1 MWISARMRRAGTCD
15 PIESK
20 PILGAKPRLCALP
33 PMRRVW
39 ASRICSRPLDTDS
52 GTVRPIRRTGH
63 PLIPYAGHFHARQG
77 APGMLQAPH
86 DQGTIDYADIVRRLS
101 QAGYAGRLCVEYTW
115 QEWRGCNRLDVVS
128 ESIIL
133 RDQLRSYIAAAASTA
148 TLTPAT

>member
-33 PMRRVW
+33 PMRRVR
-39 ASRICSRPLDTDS
+39 AVPGLQLTLDYTHFIAA
-52 GTVRPIRRTGH
+52 GIAPERVH

-115 QEWRGCNRLDVVS
+115 QEWRGCKRLDVGPGS
-128 ESIIL
+128 NNP
-133 RDQLRSYIAAAASTA
+133 RD
-148 TLTPAT
+148 P